1 MRLYYDLEATNLLNA
16 DSVDYTASPYKL
28 KDSFKVHCEVF
39 IDVDTMQEYIFVGE
53 ECWKIKDFLLEHCTE
68 LIAHN
73 CISYDD
79 MVNLAMF
86 GILIE
91 IGVFEGEKGKFY
103 SLNRDSLCGK
113 PFTLTDTLVL
123 SKTLNPTRVSHSLD
137 YFGRLVG
144 DPKIDWRAKAI
155 ELGLIESNAPK
166 GAEFL
171 QYHPEMLVYN
181 KQDCYTGIK
190 VWKFLLKEWGEW
202 DWDEAYQ
209 LEKAVAEIITYQE
222 HRGFFF
228 DKEKAVEYVRDLDAK
243 MEALKAI
250 VEPLIPPKPIGK
262 TAAKEFI
269 PPKNQFKQDTTPSAH
284 IVKWLAKHDSKVEQ
298 DEEGYFA
305 TIFGTTYR
313 LPIPQEPIVKEIPSS
328 IRDTTHIKGW
338 LVTMGWNPSQYKER
352 DLSVDS
358 RKQKLSL
365 EKYVEAVERYIE
377 QTMNSPFKEDR
388 MEHLGVKD
396 EASMRKK
403 LLKNDHLKW
412 PMKVLTNPTLTV
424 GVEKEIDPKL
434 LEMKDKFAHA
444 EDVSNY
450 LTYSHRRNSILG
462 GNVDP
467 DDEEEEAEKGWL
479 SVERI
484 DQDHRIPTP
493 ADTCGAASSR
503 FKHRLVA
510 NIPRVTSL
518 YGKEMRSLFGV
529 DTKAGYVQIGYD
541 FDGLE
546 ARIEGHY
553 CWKYDDE
560 NKSYCA
566 SLLGEKPN
574 DVHTL
579 TAKKISEVIGQI
591 FGRTPAKSVK
601 YACSYGAQGAKV
613 AKTVGCSVELGHK
626 IKDAFWEAAKPLAL
640 LAEKLT
646 MYWENQGQK
655 KFIPG
660 LDGRKVPTRSK
671 SALINFLFQSAGVI
685 SAKRAMVIHDRKLK
699 KEGLWVNFWTED
711 WKNKNFCQQLIAYH
725 DESQL
730 EVKRQQMTWKVF
742 KFDGPLEI
750 EIDGEMKQSPQAE
763 AAEKAAKDFK
773 KAQTDKIWSDVGH
786 TDNAYYVGYCRAGE
800 LAVEAV
806 NEAGAYYKLN
816 VPLTAGYML
825 GTNWATCH

>member
-1 MRLYYDLEATNLLNA
+1 MRLYYDLEATNLLNS
-16 DSVDYTASPYKL
+16 DSVDYTVSPYKL

-39 IDVDTMQEYIFVGE
+39 IDVDTMQEYVFVGD
-53 ECWKIKDFLLEHCTE
+53 ECWKIKDWLLEACTE

-73 CISYDD
+73 SISYDN

-91 IGVFEGEKGKFY
+91 IGVFEGEKGEYY
-103 SLNRDSLCGK
+103 SLNKDSLCGK
-113 PFTLTDTLVL
+113 PITVTDTLVM
-123 SKTLNPTRVSHSLD
+123 SKTLNPTRTAHSLD
-137 YFGRLVG
+137 YFGKLVG
-144 DPKIDWRAKAI
+144 DLKIDWRAKAV
-155 ELGLIESNAPK
+155 ELGLIEHNAPK
-166 GAEFL
+166 GAEF
-171 QYHPEMLVYN
+171 QKYHPEMLVYN

-190 VWKFLLKEWGEW
+190 AWKLLLKEWGKW
-202 DWDEAYQ
+202 NWDEAYQ
-209 LEKAVAEIITYQE
+209 LEKAVAEVITYQE

-228 DKEKAVEYVRDLDAK
+228 DKEKAVEYVRDLDSK

-250 VEPLIPPKPIGK
+250 VEPLIPPKAIGK

-269 PPKNQFKQDTTPSAH
+269 PPKIQFKRDMTLSAN
-284 IVKWLAKHDSKVEQ
+284 IIKWVEKHGGVIEQ
-298 DEEGYFA
+298 NDEGYYTVLFDKVWK
-305 TIFGTTYR
+305 
-313 LPIPQEPIVKEIPSS
+313 LPIPQVPLVTHVPSS

-338 LVTMGWNPSQYKER
+338 LVGMGWQPSQYKER
-352 DLSVDS
+352 DLTVDS

-365 EKYVEAVERYIE
+365 EKYVESVERYIE
-377 QTMNSPFKEDR
+377 QTMNCPFKADR
-388 MEHLGVKD
+388 LDHLGVYS
-396 EASMRKK
+396 EEGMRKK
-403 LLKNDHLKW
+403 LLKGDHLKW

-424 GVEKEIDPKL
+424 GVEKEIDPNL
-434 LEMKDKFAHA
+434 LAMKDKFAHA

-450 LTYSHRRNSILG
+450 LTFSHRRNSILG

-467 DDEEEEAEKGWL
+467 DDEDEEAEKGWL
-479 SVERI
+479 SVDRI
-484 DQDHRIPTP
+484 EQDHRIPTP

-553 CWKYDDE
+553 CWKYDDATH
-560 NKSYCA
+560 SYCA

-579 TAKKISEVIGQI
+579 TAKKISEVIGQA

-601 YACSYGAQGAKV
+601 YAASYGAQGPKI
-613 AKTVGCSVELGHK
+613 AKTVGCSVEMGHA
-626 IKDAFWEAAKPLAL
+626 IRDAFWEAAKPLAL
-640 LAEKLT
+640 LAEKLQQ
-646 MYWENQGQK
+646 YWEGAGGK

-699 KEGLWVNFWTED
+699 AEGLWVNFWTED
-711 WKNKNFCQQLIAYH
+711 WKNKQFCQQLIAYH

-730 EVKRQQMTWKVF
+730 EVQRQQMSWKMF
-742 KFDGPLEI
+742 QTE
-750 EIDGEMKQSPQAE
+750 EE
-763 AAEKAAKDFK
+763 AKEFK
-773 KAQTDKIWSDVGH
+773 KVQKDKMWSDVGH
-786 TDNAYYVGYCRAGE
+786 SEKGYYVGYCRAGE
-800 LAVEAV
+800 LAVESV
-806 NEAGAYYKLN
+806 NEAGEYYKLN
-816 VPLTAGYML
+816 VPLTAGYMV